1 MQSKS
6 VTEGGPN
13 QWVPKAITKE
23 IDQWGHGQR
32 KVVLVS
38 DGEPAIVAVKREVAN
53 LREAV
58 TVPEET
64 PVGEHNANIAE
75 GLVRR
80 VREQARVILS
90 QVESGIKAK
99 SGRTPI

>member
-1 MQSKS
+1 M
-6 VTEGGPN
+6 
-13 QWVPKAITKE
+13 
-23 IDQWGHGQR
+23 
-32 KVVLVS
+32 S
-38 DGEPAIVAVKREVAN
+38 DGEPAIVAVKKEVAN

-80 VREQARVILS
+80 VREQAMPASPSCSSCGRCFGRCRAARTYILS
-90 QVESGIKAK
+90 S
-99 SGRTPI
+99 SSSSRS